1 MNKRPSLKQ
10 QNRKPVLLF
19 LFCLSFIILAI
30 GFFSSLKWGQAH
42 TSWKVLWEALTW
54 QGNDKTHLYIQ
65 TLRLPRTLTALFI
78 GVQLAL
84 AGLLT
89 QLITRNPLASPHLLG
104 IHAGAS
110 LAVVIA
116 LITLSSFSLAHSV
129 LFGFIGAACG
139 TFLVWLLA
147 GTQQKQHVQLTLA
160 GIAVSVLLSSL
171 TEGLTILNQHSTDSM
186 LFWLVGSVDHAS
198 WAEVRVIMPF
208 SLAGFAVFMLMIP
221 SIKLLAMDDAVAI
234 GLGGR
239 VAAIKAVC
247 MLLVIVLAGSAV
259 AICGPIGFVGLI
271 IPHIARALVGGKLV
285 LLIPLTAL
293 LGGSL
298 LLYADFISRFIA
310 FPYESPVG
318 IVTAAIGGPFF
329 IYLARR
335 KRGAEHAA

>member
-1 MNKRPSLKQ
+1 MVKLTKLQ
-10 QNRKPVLLF
+10 KQNRKPVLLF
-19 LFCLSFIILAI
+19 LFFASFIVLAI
-30 GFFSSLKWGQAH
+30 GFLSSLKWGQAH
-42 TSWKVLWEALTW
+42 ITWHALWEALTW
-54 QGNDKTHLYIQ
+54 EGKDKAHLYIQ
-65 TLRLPRTLTALFI
+65 TLRLPRTLTALLV

-110 LAVVIA
+110 LAVVVA
-116 LITLSSFSLAHSV
+116 LIAFSGFSLAYSV

-139 TFLVWLLA
+139 AFLVWLLA
-147 GTQQKQHVQLTLA
+147 GSQQKQHVQLTLA
-160 GIAVSVLLSSL
+160 GIAVSLLLTSL

-186 LFWLVGSVDHAS
+186 LFWLVGSVDHAT
-198 WAEVRVIMPF
+198 WAEVRTILPF
-208 SLAGFAVFMLMIP
+208 AIIGFAVFMLMIP
-221 SIKLLAMDDAVAI
+221 SIKLLAMDDAVAT

-239 VAAIKAVC
+239 VAVIKALC

-259 AICGPIGFVGLI
+259 AVCGPIGFIGLI
-271 IPHIARALVGGKLV
+271 VPHIARALVGGRLV
-285 LLIPLTAL
+285 FLVPLTAL

-329 IYLARR
+329 IYLAR
-335 KRGAEHAA
+335 KKGGAG